1 MMLIM
6 VLLLLTQML
15 LLGCKNRRD
24 NPGNHWDN
32 SRHMDNLER
41 GQTDV
46 RGKEKVKTGSNVT
59 HHQDRVDNF

>member
-41 GQTDV
+41 DQTDTRMEKGSK
-46 RGKEKVKTGSNVT
+46 RG
-59 HHQDRVDNF
+59 QM